1 MWWFGAA
8 GALYTIRFY
17 EELSKMKDK
26 QNERGVAGTRGHCVG
41 NGGLRGHSVG
51 GVFPCVIY
59 QKGHMPGRIT
69 FWVIQP
75 NGVHAGPHISWDEA
89 WRTAESYNAGQQ
101 DDYIREVYLMKVQLN
116 EDEATGETNCVA
128 YCMAEEIPFDVYG
141 LYGVTPEGLSLHLC
155 DYDRY
160 PAARNELA
168 RAQGLVDGGPVLYR
182 DLLEALND

>member
-1 MWWFGAA
+1 MFA
-8 GALYTIRFY
+8 GIAQALAIALYRWEDVKSEIRG
-17 EELSKMKDK
+17 KVM
-26 QNERGVAGTRGHCVG
+26 NERGVLATRGHCMG
-41 NGGLRGHSVG
+41 NSGLRGHSVG

-59 QKGHMPGRIT
+59 QKGLPGAVT
-69 FWVIQP
+69 HWVLQP
-75 NGVHAGPHISWDEA
+75 NGVHAGPHATFDEA
-89 WRTAESYNAGQQ
+89 WATAVSYNNGQ
-101 DDYIREVYLMKVQLN
+101 DDVIGEVYLMKVQLN
-116 EDEATGETNCVA
+116 EDKATGETNCVA

-168 RAQGLVDGGPVLYR
+168 RAQGLVAGGPVLYR

>member
-1 MWWFGAA
+1 MGV
-8 GALYTIRFY
+8 
-17 EELSKMKDK
+17 
-26 QNERGVAGTRGHCVG
+26 QNTKGHCAG

-59 QKGHMPGRIT
+59 QKGIPGAIT
-69 FWVIQP
+69 WWVRQP
-75 NGVHAGPHISWDEA
+75 NGVDAGPHLTYEDAERS
-89 WRTAESYNAGQQ
+89 AESYNSGQ
-101 DDYIREVYLMKVQLN
+101 DDTIREVYLMKVQLN
-116 EDEATGETNCVA
+116 EDKATGETDCVA

-168 RAQGLVDGGPVLYR
+168 RAQGLVAGGPVLYR

>member
-1 MWWFGAA
+1 MWWDCGLAIYDT
-8 GALYTIRFY
+8 LRFI
-17 EELSKMKDK
+17 EDVKKMEKLH
-26 QNERGVAGTRGHCVG
+26 GVMATRGHCVG

-51 GVFPCVIY
+51 RYFPCVIY
-59 QKGHMPGRIT
+59 IKGNPSQLT
-69 FWVIQP
+69 WWVRQP
-75 NGVHAGPHISWDEA
+75 NGVDAGPHKSYEEA
-89 WRTAESYNAGQQ
+89 AMTAHSYNTGQCE
-101 DDYIREVYLMKVQLN
+101 DTIREVYLMKVQVN
-116 EDEATGETNCVA
+116 EDKATGETNCVA

-168 RAQGLVDGGPVLYR
+168 RAQGLVAGGPVLYR